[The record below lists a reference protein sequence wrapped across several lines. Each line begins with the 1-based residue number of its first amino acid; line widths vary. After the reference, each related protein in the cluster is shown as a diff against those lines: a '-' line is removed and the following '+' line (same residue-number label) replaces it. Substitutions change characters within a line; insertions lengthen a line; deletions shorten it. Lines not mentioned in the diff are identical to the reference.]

1 MGESAST
8 ITITYDQN
16 QTVSIDKGT
25 RLEQLLQQLPPRPRK
40 ALAATVNGALQ
51 ELDYPLYIDSQVQ
64 WIDYNCNLGWRIY
77 RRSMIM
83 LLRLACRELFPERQL
98 WVSHS
103 LAEGLFCR
111 FQDGPD
117 ATVEE
122 TAALEKT
129 VQAYIQQ
136 DLPVLRTQVS
146 RMDAVHYLQEN
157 GNAAQADLLSRR
169 KDEYLSLYC
178 IKNQREYYFGR
189 MITHTGLLGFFRLEP
204 YEGGFVL
211 RLPAREY
218 LGCRPHNQ
226 VVAKQLHT
234 TMASYDQWS
243 ALMGIRTISD
253 LNQAVASGNDRLI
266 ELMLVA
272 ETLYERQLAH
282 ATDSILKDFP
292 TARLVLLAGP
302 SSSGKTT
309 STERLGVQFRTMGV
323 EPIRIS
329 MDDYFL
335 DREKTPLNDQGMKDY
350 ENLAALDLDLFHAN
364 MRDLLAGRE
373 TGLPRYDFKSGK
385 SIHNDRWLQLNKD
398 QILLVEGLHALN
410 PQISQGIPS
419 QQIRKFFISA
429 LTQIN
434 LDAYT
439 PFSSSDNRLV
449 RRMARDM
456 QFRGISP
463 AGTLDRWDEV
473 RRGEHR
479 NIFPY
484 QEEADLFINSSL
496 IYEMP
501 VLRPLVE
508 TALEAITPDQNCYL
522 EARRIL
528 RLVRYFEPAPTDI
541 VPRTSILQEFIGN
554 SLFHV

>member
-1 MGESAST
+1 MGETAST
-8 ITITYDQN
+8 ITITYDKN
-16 QTVSIDKGT
+16 QTITVEKGL
-25 RLEQLLQQLPPRPRK
+25 RLEQILEQIPARPRT

-51 ELDYPLYIDSQVQ
+51 ELDYPVYIDSHIQ

-83 LLRLACRELFPERQL
+83 LLRLACQDLFPERQL

-111 FQDGPD
+111 FQGGPD

-122 TAALEKT
+122 TAALEKAI
-129 VQAYIQQ
+129 QSYIQQ

-146 RMDAVHYLQEN
+146 RMDAVHYLREN
-157 GNAAQADLLSRR
+157 GNGAQADLLSRR

-189 MITHTGLLGFFRLEP
+189 MVTHTGLLGFFRLEP

-218 LGCRPHNQ
+218 LGCQPHNQ

-243 ALMGIRTISD
+243 ALLGIRTISD
-253 LNQAVASGNDRLI
+253 LNRAVTSGNNRLI

-272 ETLYERQLAH
+272 ETLYERQIAH
-282 ATDSILKDFP
+282 ATDYILKDFP
-292 TARLVLLAGP
+292 AARLVLLAGP

-335 DREKTPLNDQGMKDY
+335 DREKTPLNEQGVKDY
-350 ENLAALDLDLFHAN
+350 ENLAALDLDLFHTN

-373 TGLPRYDFKSGK
+373 VALPRYDFKTGK
-385 SIHNDRWLQLNKD
+385 SIHNDRLLQLHTD
-398 QILLVEGLHALN
+398 QVLLVEGIHALN
-410 PQISQGIPS
+410 PQISQGIPA

-463 AGTLDRWDEV
+463 AGTLDRWDDV

-501 VLRPLVE
+501 ILRPLVE

-528 RLVRYFEPAPTDI
+528 RLVRYFESAPADI

>member
-1 MGESAST
+1 MGETAST
-8 ITITYDQN
+8 ITITYDKN
-16 QTVSIDKGT
+16 QTITVEKGL
-25 RLEQLLQQLPPRPRK
+25 RLEQILEQIPARPRT

-51 ELDYPLYIDSQVQ
+51 ELDYPVYIDSHIQ

-83 LLRLACRELFPERQL
+83 LLRLACQDLFPERQL

-111 FQDGPD
+111 FQGGPD

-122 TAALEKT
+122 TAALEKAI
-129 VQAYIQQ
+129 QSYIQQ

-146 RMDAVHYLQEN
+146 RMDAVHYLREN
-157 GNAAQADLLSRR
+157 GNGAQADLLSRR

-189 MITHTGLLGFFRLEP
+189 MVTHTGLLGFFRLEP

-218 LGCRPHNQ
+218 LGCQPHNQ

-243 ALMGIRTISD
+243 ALLGIRTISD
-253 LNQAVASGNDRLI
+253 LNRAVTSGNDRLI

-272 ETLYERQLAH
+272 ETLYERQIAH
-282 ATDSILKDFP
+282 ATDYILKDFP
-292 TARLVLLAGP
+292 AARLVLLAGP

-335 DREKTPLNDQGMKDY
+335 DREKTPLNEQGVKDY
-350 ENLAALDLDLFHAN
+350 ENLAALDLDLFHTN

-373 TGLPRYDFKSGK
+373 VALPRYDFKTGK
-385 SIHNDRWLQLNKD
+385 SIHNDRLLQLHTD
-398 QILLVEGLHALN
+398 QVLLVEGIHALN
-410 PQISQGIPS
+410 PQISQGIPA
-419 QQIRKFFISA
+419 QRIRKFFISA

-463 AGTLDRWDEV
+463 AGTLDRWDDV

-501 VLRPLVE
+501 ILRPLVE

-528 RLVRYFEPAPTDI
+528 RLVRYFESAPADI